1 MRTTFAVAAALLVA
15 GSACAQPAP
24 PAPPAAPERS
34 ILSADGRVTFTIEP
48 SSRAGMVQFQL
59 SRREGNNHWMHGR
72 SIEASAL
79 QGLATTDGPTRFRL
93 VRDAG
98 TIDCDGVM
106 RAGRAIGE
114 CSFTADAGFSALL
127 AERGIG
133 APSRDQA
140 FSMAMS
146 DIGRAYV
153 DELARQRYETPTAAE
168 LARAGDHGVRL
179 DYLVAMGGHGYRVGR
194 LAALI
199 RMRDHGVT
207 PDYIAEM
214 ARLGVRDVPADDI
227 VRLRDH
233 GVRPEFVAELRG
245 LGYQGLPIE
254 QLIRLRDHGVTT
266 AFVRGLAEQGVRG
279 LPPEELTRMRDHG
292 VSAELVGALRA
303 ARVANLDTNGIVRA
317 RDHGVTAS
325 YVTTLSELG
334 YAGISAE
341 DLVRLRSSGVSTDF
355 IRRVNRDGARRSP
368 DELVAL
374 RNGGYASN

>member
-1 MRTTFAVAAALLVA
+1 MRHTLAIATALLLA

-24 PAPPAAPERS
+24 AERS
-34 ILSADGRVTFTIEP
+34 FLPADGRVSFTIEP
-48 SSRAGMVQFQL
+48 SGRENMVQFQL
-59 SRREGNNHWMHGR
+59 SRREGNHHWAHGR
-72 SIEASAL
+72 SIDVAAL
-79 QGLATTDGPTRFRL
+79 QGFAAADGPVRFRL

-114 CSFTADAGFSALL
+114 CAFSADQAFSALL
-127 AERGIG
+127 AERGIS
-133 APSRDQA
+133 APSRDQS

-146 DIGRAYV
+146 DIGRAYLE
-153 DELARQRYETPTAAE
+153 ELARQRYETPTAAE

-179 DYLVAMGGHGYRVGR
+179 DYLVAMGGHGYRAGR
-194 LAALI
+194 LGALI

-207 PDYIAEM
+207 PDYVAEL
-214 ARLGVRDVPADDI
+214 ARLGVRNVPADAI

-233 GVRPEFVAELRG
+233 GVRPEFVAELRS

-254 QLIRLRDHGVTT
+254 QLIRLRDHAVTA

-279 LPPEELTRMRDHG
+279 VPPEELVRMRDHG

-303 ARVANLDTNGIVRA
+303 TSIANLDTDGIVRIRA
-317 RDHGVTAS
+317 HGVTAS
-325 YVTTLSELG
+325 YVTALRELG
-334 YAGISAE
+334 YSGISAE
-341 DLVRLRSSGVSTDF
+341 QLVHLRSHGVSTGF
-355 IRRVNRDGARRSP
+355 IRRVNGDGVRRSP
-368 DELVAL
+368 EELVAL